1 MSALRNVEQ
10 QATPVCKPFM
20 QIASP
25 YSAHAITCVSS
36 HRICNIANSEIIS
49 NGTKIRSFLSIGGFS
64 TNRCDFLPRNST
76 IFQFRE
82 SRHSY
87 ANHSVV
93 SPRCYPFGNL
103 RVANFAVIPVVLE
116 STVQGD
122 ALRNRPNLPLIY
134 MRHNA
139 PSYRRRSAKL
149 NHFLGSLRTTCDRA
163 LTRTV
168 MSHELICV
176 ATRSLGQSTWT
187 IYSQGIA
194 NNYWLEWQ
202 AKEMV
207 EI

>member
-1 MSALRNVEQ
+1 MWSNRRHRCASLSCKLHPPMSAR
-10 QATPVCKPFM
+10 
-20 QIASP
+20 
-25 YSAHAITCVSS
+25 AITCVSS
-36 HRICNIANSEIIS
+36 HRICNIANSEVIS
-49 NGTKIRSFLSIGGFS
+49 NGTKIRSFLSIGEFP
-64 TNRCDFLPRNST
+64 TNPLCFPSAKLDDLSVSG
-76 IFQFRE
+76 E

-87 ANHSVV
+87 TNRSVV
-93 SPRCYPFGNL
+93 SPRCYQFGNL

-116 STVQGD
+116 SAMQGD
-122 ALRNRPNLPLIY
+122 ALRNQRPNLPLIY
-134 MRHNA
+134 TRHNA

-149 NHFLGSLRTTCDRA
+149 NRFLGSLRTTRDRA

-176 ATRSLGQSTWT
+176 PTRSLGQSTWT

-202 AKEMV
+202 AREMV